1 MVLSVND
8 ELTAVDAITV
18 DVCKTGRL
26 RMLTMS
32 PLDFSEQ
39 YKRNK
44 YDVPLTTL
52 KHSRHVEY
60 EFCPIAI
67 SIYVRLGKE
76 ALCFLS
82 DVEIV
87 VKKNEQEI

>member
-18 DVCKTGRL
+18 DVCKKRAFKDANNEV
-26 RMLTMS
+26 S

-87 VKKNEQEI
+87 VKKE